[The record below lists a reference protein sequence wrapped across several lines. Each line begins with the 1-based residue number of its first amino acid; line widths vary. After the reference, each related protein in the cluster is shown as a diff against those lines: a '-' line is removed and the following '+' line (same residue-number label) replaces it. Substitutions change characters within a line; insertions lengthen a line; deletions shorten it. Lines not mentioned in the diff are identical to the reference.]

1 MMEALYMETFLLD
14 KQYKHILEIVS
25 QVSKKPTKEISF
37 NDLETELNL
46 TQKTIKTYLYTL
58 LIYCERNDLKT
69 FTLEKGKLKMLLKTD
84 FNYFDLYHYLIQKSV
99 KYQIIMS
106 ILTNPKITF
115 TELYL
120 DLKLSRSNASLHIKQ
135 LNDFLKPYH
144 CKISFLQNNPLQGE
158 EHQIRFLYYNLLLG
172 CNIDQIITTSPSL
185 DQVTQLV
192 LDVVPHITHTT
203 LSKIKLGFIF
213 FKCLVNLVFL

>member
-1 MMEALYMETFLLD
+1 METFLLD

-99 KYQIIMS
+99 
-106 ILTNPKITF
+106 
-115 TELYL
+115 
-120 DLKLSRSNASLHIKQ
+120 
-135 LNDFLKPYH
+135 
-144 CKISFLQNNPLQGE
+144 
-158 EHQIRFLYYNLLLG
+158 
-172 CNIDQIITTSPSL
+172 
-185 DQVTQLV
+185 
-192 LDVVPHITHTT
+192 
-203 LSKIKLGFIF
+203 
-213 FKCLVNLVFL
+213 

>member
-1 MMEALYMETFLLD
+1 
-14 KQYKHILEIVS
+14 
-25 QVSKKPTKEISF
+25 
-37 NDLETELNL
+37 
-46 TQKTIKTYLYTL
+46 
-58 LIYCERNDLKT
+58 
-69 FTLEKGKLKMLLKTD
+69 
-84 FNYFDLYHYLIQKSV
+84 
-99 KYQIIMS
+99 MS

-185 DQVTQLV
+185 DQVT
-192 LDVVPHITHTT
+192 
-203 LSKIKLGFIF
+203 
-213 FKCLVNLVFL
+213 

>member
-25 QVSKKPTKEISF
+25 QVSKKPEISF
-37 NDLETELNL
+37 IDLETELNL

-58 LIYCERNDLKT
+58 LTYCERNDLKT

-106 ILTNPKITF
+106 ILTNPK
-115 TELYL
+115 
-120 DLKLSRSNASLHIKQ
+120 NQ
-135 LNDFLKPYH
+135 L
-144 CKISFLQNNPLQGE
+144 LQNYIL
-158 EHQIRFLYYNLLLG
+158 I
-172 CNIDQIITTSPSL
+172 
-185 DQVTQLV
+185 
-192 LDVVPHITHTT
+192 
-203 LSKIKLGFIF
+203 
-213 FKCLVNLVFL
+213 